1 MHRTLAAP
9 HTMSYANA
17 VRLGRTTPRLE
28 TPPLVE
34 GPPGPC
40 GCGCALSPDTSDG
53 FDQVEYAASALER
66 PALPWQRHALIH
78 GGELLPDGRPRF
90 RILLDIV
97 ARQNGKTEIP
107 VVLAPYWLLVDEF
120 RLVLGTSTK
129 LEYAKDTWDKTRLLL
144 KDNEPLRELM
154 GSPRWYVR
162 GNNLTDMWTADER
175 GHYRIAAANEEGGR
189 SLTIDRGV
197 ADELRQH
204 HTYEAWNAME
214 PAASHEWSQI
224 IALSNAGDDKSVVLN
239 DLRGAAITFIEWT
252 KATADWRRRLDE
264 APGDYRLGLLEWSAP
279 EGADPED
286 EEALLQA
293 NPRVGYGRNLEDL
306 LLEAR
311 RAKAKGGQALTGF
324 KTEKMCIRVKHL
336 NPAIDPQKWRDCY
349 LPGTLSAVRTRV
361 VMCVDVAL
369 DGGHATAVVAAKLPD
384 GRIRVEAVAAWD
396 SAYAMEQALPDLVA
410 TVRPRSIGWFPN
422 GPAAAVA
429 SRLADRNKAGTARR
443 PWPPRGM
450 TVEAIRFE
458 LPAVCMGLEKEIG
471 AGQVLHSGDPLLD
484 DQVNGAERL
493 DRPGGVWVFSR
504 GELAPEDEDAAGHCD
519 AVYAMAGAVHLA
531 RTLPAPV
538 GPPRLVGPSSV

>member
-1 MHRTLAAP
+1 M
-9 HTMSYANA
+9 
-17 VRLGRTTPRLE
+17 
-28 TPPLVE
+28 E

-53 FDQVEYAASALER
+53 FDQVDYAATALVR
-66 PALPWQRHALIH
+66 PMLPWQRHALIH

-90 RILLDIV
+90 RILLGIV
-97 ARQNGKTEIP
+97 ARQNGKTEVP
-107 VVLAPYWLLVDEF
+107 VVQAPFWLLVDRF

-144 KDNEPLRELM
+144 KDSPQLLDLM
-154 GSPRWYVR
+154 GAPRWYVR

-204 HTYEAWNAME
+204 HDYSAWNAME

-224 IALSNAGDDKSVVLN
+224 WAWSNAGDDKSVVLN
-239 DLRGAAITFIEWT
+239 DHRSAALEFIRWCEVT
-252 KATADWRRRLDE
+252 PDWRHRLDE

-279 EGADPED
+279 EDADPED
-286 EEALLQA
+286 VDALLQA

-311 RAKAKGGQALTGF
+311 RAKRKGGEALTGF
-324 KTEKMCIRVKHL
+324 KTEKMCIRVPHL
-336 NPAIDPQKWRDCY
+336 NPAIDPVRWREGRV
-349 LPGTLSAVRTRV
+349 PGVLSTVRSRV
-361 VMCVDVAL
+361 VLCVDVAL
-369 DGGHATAVVAAKLPD
+369 DGQHATAVAAALLP
-384 GRIRVEAVAAWD
+384 GGKVRVEAVAAWD
-396 SAYAMEQALPDLVA
+396 SAFEMETALPDLMERI
-410 TVRPRSIGWFPN
+410 RPRALGWFPN

-429 SRLADRNKAGTARR
+429 AKLADRNKDGQPRR
-443 PWPPRGM
+443 PWPPRGC

-458 LPAVCMGLEKEIG
+458 MPAVCMGFAKDVEN
-471 AGQVLHSGDPLLD
+471 GQILHSGDPLLD
-484 DQVNGAERL
+484 DQVTGAERL
-493 DRPGGVWVFSR
+493 ERAGGTWVFAR
-504 GELAPEDEDAAGHCD
+504 QDEGHVD

-531 RTLPAPV
+531 RTLPAPI
-538 GPPRLVGPSSV
+538 GAIRLVGPSDSS